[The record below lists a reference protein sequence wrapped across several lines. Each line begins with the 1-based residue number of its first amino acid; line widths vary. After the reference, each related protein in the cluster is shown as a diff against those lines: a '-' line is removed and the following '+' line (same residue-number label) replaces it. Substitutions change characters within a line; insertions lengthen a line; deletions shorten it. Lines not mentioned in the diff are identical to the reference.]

1 MAMSLFPLAFHLKMC
16 TIVQTFGQNKEKH
29 MGLIASSNGSG
40 GDFEVVPTGTH
51 RAICYKLAD
60 AGTREEK
67 FKDEDAKKRHTIF
80 IFFEL
85 PDLRTAK
92 DKPFS
97 IFKQYTLSLNE
108 NSALHKDLKSWR
120 GKSFSEAELRSF
132 DMANI
137 LGVNCDIEV
146 EHTAGG
152 RAKIVSIFKPDGGAK
167 KVVTENDQILFDL
180 EIYCKEFSG
189 ESCAES
195 KLACDVFADLPA
207 FLCEMIEGS
216 YELAAA
222 YAKGRKAELV
232 ESKGGLAA
240 MSSVKK
246 APVVVDDFLN
256 DDIPF

>member
-1 MAMSLFPLAFHLKMC
+1 
-16 TIVQTFGQNKEKH
+16 
-29 MGLIASSNGSG
+29 MGLIASSSG
-40 GDFEVVPTGTH
+40 GGEFEAVPIGTH

-85 PDLRTAK
+85 PDLRTSK
-92 DKPFS
+92 DQPFS

-120 GKSFSEAELRSF
+120 GKSFTEAELKSF

-167 KVVTENDQILFDL
+167 KVATVNDQVMFDL
-180 EIYCKEFSG
+180 EDYCKEFSG
-189 ESCAES
+189 ESCDES
-195 KLACDVFADLPA
+195 KNACDIFADLPA

-222 YAKGRKAELV
+222 YSKGRKAEAG

-240 MSSVKK
+240 MSSAKK
-246 APVVVDDFLN
+246 KPAAVEDFED

>member
-1 MAMSLFPLAFHLKMC
+1 
-16 TIVQTFGQNKEKH
+16 
-29 MGLIASSNGSG
+29 MGLIASSSSG
-40 GDFEVVPTGTH
+40 GEFEVVPIGTH

-60 AGTREEK
+60 AGTRDEK

-85 PDLRTAK
+85 PDLRTSK
-92 DKPFS
+92 DQPFS

-120 GKSFSEAELRSF
+120 GKSF
-132 DMANI
+132 
-137 LGVNCDIEV
+137 
-146 EHTAGG
+146 
-152 RAKIVSIFKPDGGAK
+152 KPDGGAK
-167 KVVTENDQILFDL
+167 KVATVNDQVMFDL
-180 EIYCKEFSG
+180 EDYCKEFSG
-189 ESCAES
+189 ESCDES
-195 KLACDVFADLPA
+195 KAACDIFADLPA

-222 YAKGRKAELV
+222 YSKGRKAESS

-240 MSSVKK
+240 MSSAKK
-246 APVVVDDFLN
+246 TVTVEDFED

>member
-1 MAMSLFPLAFHLKMC
+1 
-16 TIVQTFGQNKEKH
+16 
-29 MGLIASSNGSG
+29 MGITASSSG
-40 GDFEVVPTGTH
+40 GGEFEVVPIGTH

-60 AGTREEK
+60 AGTRDEK

-85 PDLRTAK
+85 PDLRTSK
-92 DKPFS
+92 DQPFS

-120 GKSFSEAELRSF
+120 GKSFTEAELKSF

-167 KVVTENDQILFDL
+167 KVATVNDQVMFDL
-180 EIYCKEFSG
+180 EDYCKEFSG
-189 ESCAES
+189 ESCDES
-195 KLACDVFADLPA
+195 KAACDIFADLPA
-207 FLCEMIEGS
+207 FLCEMIEGI
-216 YELAAA
+216 L
-222 YAKGRKAELV
+222 
-232 ESKGGLAA
+232 
-240 MSSVKK
+240 
-246 APVVVDDFLN
+246 
-256 DDIPF
+256 

>member
-1 MAMSLFPLAFHLKMC
+1 
-16 TIVQTFGQNKEKH
+16 
-29 MGLIASSNGSG
+29 MGLIASSSGG
-40 GDFEVVPTGTH
+40 GDFEVVPVGTH
-51 RAICYKLAD
+51 RAVCYKLAD

-67 FKDEDAKKRHTIF
+67 FKDEEPKKRHTIF

-92 DKPFS
+92 DLPFS

-120 GKSFSEAELRSF
+120 GKSFTEAELKSF

-146 EHTAGG
+146 EHTSGG

-167 KVVTENDQILFDL
+167 KVPTVNDQVIFDL
-180 EIYCKEFSG
+180 EDYCKEFSG
-189 ESCAES
+189 ESCVES
-195 KLACDVFADLPA
+195 KAACDVFADLPA

-222 YAKGRKAELV
+222 YSKGRKVEAS

-240 MSSVKK
+240 MAKMPK
-246 APVVVDDFLN
+246 AAEVPDEDFD

>member
-1 MAMSLFPLAFHLKMC
+1 
-16 TIVQTFGQNKEKH
+16 
-29 MGLIASSNGSG
+29 MGITASSSG
-40 GDFEVVPTGTH
+40 GGEFEAVPVGTH

-85 PDLRTAK
+85 PDLRTSK
-92 DKPFS
+92 DQPFS

-120 GKSFSEAELRSF
+120 GKSFTEAELKSF

-137 LGVNCDIEV
+137 LGVSCDLEV
-146 EHTAGG
+146 EHTLTGG
-152 RAKIVSIFKPDGGAK
+152 RAKITSIFKPDGGAK
-167 KVVTENDQILFDL
+167 KVATVNDQVMFDL
-180 EIYCKEFSG
+180 EDYCKEFSG
-189 ESCAES
+189 DSCDES
-195 KLACDVFADLPA
+195 KAACDIFADLPA
-207 FLCEMIEGS
+207 FLCEMIDGS
-216 YELAAA
+216 FEIAAA
-222 YAKGRKAELV
+222 YSKGRKAEAEAG

-240 MSSVKK
+240 MSSAKK
-246 APVVVDDFLN
+246 KPAAVEDFED